1 MLMRYETNRALAL
14 TSSVIGAGFLLGA
27 FAHLF
32 GWLPLETAS
41 GELREPRVLIP
52 TAVLVLC
59 GVLLLGAAFSLRTIR
74 ASGFRNALVAHGVT
88 LVSLIIALLVLASAL
103 EVSVLS
109 LGFYVTMLVLVGLNF
124 AGLWRARP
132 RNPLK
137 RAQHEIAARLY

>member
-14 TSSVIGAGFLLGA
+14 TSTVIGGGFLLGA

-32 GWLPLETAS
+32 GWLPLETAA
-41 GELREPRVLIP
+41 GEPRVLIP

-59 GVLLLGAAFSLRTIR
+59 GVLLLGAAFSLRRTIR
-74 ASGFRNALVAHGVT
+74 AAGFRNALAAHGVALVT
-88 LVSLIIALLVLASAL
+88 LLLGMLLLSSAL

-109 LGFYVTMLVLVGLNF
+109 LGFFVTMLVLVGLNL
-124 AGLWRARP
+124 AGLWRSRP